1 MTDTFLENNLSTPN
15 GSRNFIY
22 IIIAQRHHIWTL
34 LQWITSS
41 LKFFFYYSLNF
52 FYLGERNLTSST
64 AFLFSLQNPEYL
76 QPVKLEINA
85 SSINR
90 GAIAALSDPLLGPV
104 FGDGDLVIS
113 DMASTGIFSYSKL
126 GRTYLLP
133 DGIDPNTA
141 AARNLLAGSANF
153 IPDEIEVF
161 AYEGKKNFS
170 HYLSQNI
177 IKLTGTFLLDIWIFT

>member
-1 MTDTFLENNLSTPN
+1 M
-15 GSRNFIY
+15 
-22 IIIAQRHHIWTL
+22 
-34 LQWITSS
+34 
-41 LKFFFYYSLNF
+41 
-52 FYLGERNLTSST
+52 TSST

-141 AARNLLAGSANF
+141 AAHNLLAGSANF
-153 IPDEIEVF
+153 IPDEPQRAEKGPLPAFNLHLGILSMIEGVRP
-161 AYEGKKNFS
+161 GGNFCR
-170 HYLSQNI
+170 
-177 IKLTGTFLLDIWIFT
+177 KGFKGV

>member
-1 MTDTFLENNLSTPN
+1 M
-15 GSRNFIY
+15 
-22 IIIAQRHHIWTL
+22 
-34 LQWITSS
+34 
-41 LKFFFYYSLNF
+41 
-52 FYLGERNLTSST
+52 TSST
-64 AFLFSLQNPEYL
+64 AFLFILQNPEYL

-113 DMASTGIFSYSKL
+113 DMANTGIFSYSKL

-141 AARNLLAGSANF
+141 AAHNLLAGSANF
-153 IPDEIEVF
+153 IPDEIEIF